1 MAGSFYFPDGDVVR
15 KIRSEGYAK
24 ACSDVGMTCRL
35 LRNDVQ
41 VGTKVEKLPHPVEVA
56 ISERNR
62 MAVTEELRALRGLT
76 DKALALKLCTE
87 IQACRRV
94 EALSRFHRS
103 NRMVQ
108 TLLGTDEMIGFEDY
122 LKHPD
127 VDETIE
133 HYFMR
138 STVDERFASA
148 ADHSSSWSRAKTGPP
163 IGELVGAP
171 VGSPSE
177 AAEDSLLGIGTKDNM
192 AEARS

>member
-15 KIRSEGYAK
+15 KIRSEG
-24 ACSDVGMTCRL
+24 
-35 LRNDVQ
+35 NDVQ

-138 STVDERFASA
+138 T
-148 ADHSSSWSRAKTGPP
+148 
-163 IGELVGAP
+163 
-171 VGSPSE
+171 
-177 AAEDSLLGIGTKDNM
+177 
-192 AEARS
+192 